1 MMLYFIFHSLHARVH
16 GNWIAPAYPVL
27 AVLGAQAAYRVS
39 EFGERMRSTIAFC
52 RKWAVPTGV
61 GIAAL
66 AYLQAI
72 AAPLPL
78 DAAKDPTSL
87 MAGWS
92 RLAQEV
98 EGAARQEGASY
109 ILTSSYALTSELDVH
124 SDGAIPILQF
134 DEPMRWLSFERPQES
149 LFSSPGL
156 YVTEDARD
164 RSDELVSR
172 FREMRRVG
180 EVARTRDGRLIARY
194 VIYLV
199 AKPSRAVLD
208 AAE

>member
-1 MMLYFIFHSLHARVH
+1 
-16 GNWIAPAYPVL
+16 
-27 AVLGAQAAYRVS
+27 
-39 EFGERMRSTIAFC
+39 
-52 RKWAVPTGV
+52 
-61 GIAAL
+61 
-66 AYLQAI
+66 
-72 AAPLPL
+72 
-78 DAAKDPTSL
+78 

-98 EGAARQEGASY
+98 EGVARREGASY
-109 ILTSSYALTSELDVH
+109 ILTSSYALTSELDAY

-149 LFSSPGL
+149 RFSSPGL
-156 YVTEDARD
+156 YVTEDVRD

-180 EVARTRDGRLIARY
+180 EVTRTRDGGLIARY

>member
-1 MMLYFIFHSLHARVH
+1 
-16 GNWIAPAYPVL
+16 
-27 AVLGAQAAYRVS
+27 
-39 EFGERMRSTIAFC
+39 MRSTIGFC

-98 EGAARQEGASY
+98 EGVARREGASY

-134 DEPMRWLSFERPQES
+134 DEPMRWLLFERPQVS

-156 YVTEDARD
+156 YVTEDVRD

-172 FREMRRVG
+172 FREMSG
-180 EVARTRDGRLIARY
+180 SEKSHGLGWRLIARY